1 MDFCTYATCWMF
13 GMAHRDGSLKRVDK
27 VLVGVLALAAL
38 AGGAL
43 WTRLYVPTLEI
54 DEVPLAA
61 ALISAGVVIP
71 LLSATP
77 GMRWLDKIP
86 VLRGL
91 LGLVTGRALTIYLLY
106 PVAVAAA
113 PLVIARLGVRA
124 DARTLILATVGLTV
138 LGVLLFGWVEDLAAR
153 RPLGIYPRYRR
164 KKRKSKSF
172 DTRAVPLGAPVLA
185 VSEPVPVPQQAGP
198 RQPVLQ
204 GAGPVPA
211 LQASGPHRAVGG
223 WSGGSSIQQQTGP
236 GRGQPEQPPSWPPQA
251 SPRRAGPGPQHPGPL
266 MPPNGPANP
275 GPPPAQHHAGPPHPG
290 LHQSGPQPPLPHLA
304 PPHGGSLQP
313 PRAPR
318 PDAPPSP
325 NGGPPHPGLQHS
337 GEHPM
342 QAGRRPAGPPGSGA
356 PPPNGGP
363 RAGVQTS
370 GEHPQAGQHQF
381 GPPPAGPRP
390 PGRNGGPPQGMPQS
404 GPQQPDPPPPP
415 QRRPPP
421 PPPPAQRSGR
431 PR

>member
-27 VLVGVLALAAL
+27 VLVGVLAVAAL

-43 WTRLYVPTLEI
+43 WTKLYVPSLEI

-71 LLSATP
+71 LLSASP
-77 GMRWLDKIP
+77 GMAWLDKIP

-91 LGLVTGRALTIYLLY
+91 LGLITGRALTIYLLF
-106 PVAVAAA
+106 PIAVATV
-113 PLVIARLGVRA
+113 PLVVARRGLGT
-124 DARTLILATVGLTV
+124 DTRTLVLVTVGLTV

-223 WSGGSSIQQQTGP
+223 GGG
-236 GRGQPEQPPSWPPQA
+236 
-251 SPRRAGPGPQHPGPL
+251 
-266 MPPNGPANP
+266 GPA
-275 GPPPAQHHAGPPHPG
+275 PPPA
-290 LHQSGPQPPLPHLA
+290 L
-304 PPHGGSLQP
+304 
-313 PRAPR
+313 
-318 PDAPPSP
+318 
-325 NGGPPHPGLQHS
+325 
-337 GEHPM
+337 
-342 QAGRRPAGPPGSGA
+342 
-356 PPPNGGP
+356 
-363 RAGVQTS
+363 
-370 GEHPQAGQHQF
+370 
-381 GPPPAGPRP
+381 PPAASPFAINRRASPSTCAAPAPAKTASACPWPNPHDQRPRTATA
-390 PGRNGGPPQGMPQS
+390 
-404 GPQQPDPPPPP
+404 D
-415 QRRPPP
+415 
-421 PPPPAQRSGR
+421 ARSGR
-431 PR
+431 PACG